1 MSQTALQRLPLSVR
15 EDICRQL
22 IEPGKNI
29 HYIDL
34 RIGCGTL
41 AALARTCKLFH
52 DPSLNVLWHSIPDIY
67 VLFYSL
73 PSTCYQIQ
81 VINDDRPQVHFREPV
96 RQLDLTR
103 FLANAQRVQAI
114 KNSLCHLPEKTVR
127 CKASPSVYEA
137 LASILQSRPLL
148 PNIRVVEHHTFDSIY
163 SHRLL
168 RSIHV
173 LFGPRLLTLD
183 LAARARGRC
192 SPNPDRPGFLDKV
205 DWEDDI
211 ACMLSKVERLAPGL
225 RNLDLFIDPSSCV
238 IAAAVSSVI
247 CGLNHLT
254 SVRLRSD
261 RFPLTPAAFAHLA
274 SLPSLTTLE
283 FSTDHTFLPDS
294 DFNPLLHTTP
304 LPFPALRDLKFTT
317 PTLELLVR
325 FLAFI
330 TSPYIVSLW
339 VMVTVDVSRCEIPS
353 LLSAIAA
360 HPSCNSLQILYIDV
374 NNVTLAPLWGLPLIR
389 ELRLDVHCPFDLD
402 DALLRKIGLKWVKLK
417 HLMLGTEHPWGM
429 REGDAPV
436 EDSPGN
442 RNISATPTIIIGQDA
457 AMEVEDEDADADE
470 EEGNKEEGDDDE
482 DEEESDEEDEDK
494 DEDEDDEDDD
504 EEADGEDEEEDHAM
518 PPGWR
523 RPRVTLTGLA
533 RFIAICPFL
542 DFLGVEFDADAS
554 SIPPNEWTTPPMS
567 DVLPPKGYVY
577 SPFYICAGLSPI
589 DDPYAVAAFLSNTLC
604 KFSNV
609 PVFFEPLKSVEPDE
623 NDEDDSEEEEW
634 WSRARKYRT
643 RWKKFTKLFPK
654 FVAIRKQERRWRLR
668 TRRAAHDNALQHI
681 SDLQLGLVAEPD
693 E

>member
-1 MSQTALQRLPLSVR
+1 M
-15 EDICRQL
+15 
-22 IEPGKNI
+22 
-29 HYIDL
+29 
-34 RIGCGTL
+34 
-41 AALARTCKLFH
+41 
-52 DPSLNVLWHSIPDIY
+52 
-67 VLFYSL
+67 
-73 PSTCYQIQ
+73 
-81 VINDDRPQVHFREPV
+81 

-103 FLANAQRVQAI
+103 FLANAQRVRAI

-148 PNIRVVEHHTFDSIY
+148 PNVRVVEHYTLDSIY
-163 SHRLL
+163 SHRIL

-183 LAARARGRC
+183 LVAGAHGRY
-192 SPNPDRPGFLDKV
+192 PFNPDRPGLLDKV

-211 ACMLSKVERLAPGL
+211 ACMLSKIEHLAPGL
-225 RNLDLFIDPSSCV
+225 RNLELFIDPSSRV

-283 FSTDHTFLPDS
+283 FSTDQTFRRDS
-294 DFNPLLHTTP
+294 DFNPLLYTTP
-304 LPFPALRDLKFTT
+304 LPFPALRDLRITT

-330 TSPYIVSLW
+330 TSPYIVSLI
-339 VMVTVDVSRCEIPS
+339 VTATADVSRCELPS

-360 HPSCNSLQILYIDV
+360 HPSCNSLQILYVDV
-374 NNVTLAPLWGLPLIR
+374 NNVVRSDGRTDVAPSPICAETLVPLWGLPLIR
-389 ELRLDVHCPFDLD
+389 ELRLDVHCPFDVD

-417 HLMLGTEHPWGM
+417 HLMLGTQHPWGM

-436 EDSPGN
+436 EDSQAPGH
-442 RNISATPTIIIGQDA
+442 RNISMMPIIGTGRDA
-457 AMEVEDEDADADE
+457 AMEVEDEDADAEE
-470 EEGNKEEGDDDE
+470 EEGNDDE
-482 DEEESDEEDEDK
+482 DEEEGDEEDEDEDAN
-494 DEDEDDEDDD
+494 DEEDDE
-504 EEADGEDEEEDHAM
+504 ETNGEDEEEDHPM

-523 RPRVTLTGLA
+523 KPRVTLTGLA
-533 RFIAICPFL
+533 QFIAICPFL
-542 DFLGVEFDADAS
+542 DLLGVEFDADAS
-554 SIPPNEWTTPPMS
+554 SISPNEWTTPPMS
-567 DVLPPKGYVY
+567 DELPLYRYVY
-577 SPFYICAGLSPI
+577 SPFYICPGLSPI
-589 DDPYAVAAFLSNTLC
+589 DDPYAVAAFLSNTLS

-609 PVFFEPLKSVEPDE
+609 PVFLEPLKSVEPDE
-623 NDEDDSEEEEW
+623 DGEDDTPEEVW

-643 RWKKFTKLFPK
+643 RWTTFVKLFPK
-654 FVAIRKQERRWRLR
+654 FMAIRKQERRWRLR
-668 TRRAAHDNALQHI
+668 TRLAADDNTLQHI
-681 SDLQLGLVAEPD
+681 SDLQLGLDAEPD